1 MKTITVNKG
10 AGGGQLK
17 SELARMCL
25 PAPHAHDERNLAWT
39 NSVCLLF
46 LIIGLA
52 GFRPAPPPLIVVKH
66 LEEPAPVVIEAPPPP
81 PSVTELKP
89 EDVAQQ
95 QPDAAPPRVVIV
107 APPSPGI
114 RFAVPTAGGTLVAPQ
129 MYSVTPPVP
138 VSHEAAP
145 PPPKPDQPSH
155 LESTGQGGDRPR
167 PPYPPMAEQLG
178 QQGTVELLLTAD
190 EAGVITSAE
199 VKESSGS
206 SILDHASVEFVKR
219 HWTVTQ
225 GARGR
230 LFQARI
236 NYKLTSG

>member
-1 MKTITVNKG
+1 MGTSG
-10 AGGGQLK
+10 RQLK
-17 SELARMCL
+17 SQLARMCL
-25 PAPHAHDERNLAWT
+25 PAPHAHNERHLAWT

-46 LIIGLA
+46 LIIGLV
-52 GFRPAPPPLIVVKH
+52 GFRPAPPPLIIVKH

-95 QPDAAPPRVVIV
+95 QPDAAPPPVVIV
-107 APPSPGI
+107 APPSPAI
-114 RFAVPTAGGTLVAPQ
+114 TFAVPTPGGTLVAPK
-129 MYSVTPPVP
+129 MYSVTPPAP
-138 VSHEAAP
+138 VSHETAP
-145 PPPKPDQPSH
+145 PPQQPNKPSL
-155 LESTGQGGDRPR
+155 LESTGQGGDRPA

-190 EAGVITSAE
+190 EAGLIVSAE
-199 VKESSGS
+199 VKVSSGS
-206 SILDHASVEFVKR
+206 SILDRSSVEFVKR
-219 HWTVTQ
+219 HWTVSQ